1 MSGPAGTGFSMRLW
15 SRLTSIL
22 RGGRSGLVF
31 VSDAD
36 DGPMRSAKVGATI
49 RNADGGPPWI
59 VVDHSVESVIV
70 TKWPGRLWKVEILEA
85 AREQP
90 HAGVNYTRA
99 VSVRVIGEMAVSE
112 LFGPY
117 GSGVCAVIERAR
129 ALTTDDLAVL
139 GASGH
144 PLARAAYSRGWRK
157 WLGSGEPEPG
167 HSSED
172 HADTL
177 AVSGGVRSPIHSG
190 FTVLHSVLAER
201 ARRLVGDAAFVVDD
215 EGNQAFTP
223 VWASAADA
231 LLHAAMAL
239 GAPELLAPADRE
251 ALTQAWR
258 KRYGEEAT
266 VGTSA
271 VHPRSGPFL

>member
-1 MSGPAGTGFSMRLW
+1 MVTTSGTKSTALFNMARLW
-15 SRLTSIL
+15 SRLTNIL
-22 RGGRSGLVF
+22 RGGRSLPNGRGLAF

-36 DGPMRSAKVGATI
+36 DGPMRSAKEGATI

-99 VSVRVIGEMAVSE
+99 VSVRVIEETAVSE

-117 GSGVCAVIERAR
+117 GSRVCTVIERAR
-129 ALTTDDLAVL
+129 ALTTDDLSVL
-139 GASGH
+139 GANGH

-157 WLGSGEPEPG
+157 WLGRGEPDSG
-167 HSSED
+167 DSSED
-172 HADTL
+172 YADTL
-177 AVSGGVRSPIHSG
+177 AIPGGARSPIHSG

-201 ARRLVGDAAFVVDD
+201 ARALVGDAAFVVDE
-215 EGNQAFTP
+215 EGNRSFTP
-223 VWASAADA
+223 PWAAAADPF
-231 LLHAAMAL
+231 LHAAMAF
-239 GAPELLAPADRE
+239 GAPELLSPADRE
-251 ALTQAWR
+251 ALTQAWVE
-258 KRYGEEAT
+258 RYGEEA
-266 VGTSA
+266 
-271 VHPRSGPFL
+271 